1 MEVCSPQKRTAFCGS
16 RSTPAK
22 RVYSDLPVTV
32 AAASV
37 RITLPPIHCGKA
49 IPVGAQPRQHRL
61 NLGEELCSVL
71 FGSAGLKGIGDL
83 AASVIDKDARS
94 SGLGARE
101 VPVCSTEIAG
111 LAETD
116 AVNFAGA
123 SPSAVIEASVR
134 IFRRRVQEENTL
146 LPVTQS

>member
-1 MEVCSPQKRTAFCGS
+1 MCCR
-16 RSTPAK
+16 
-22 RVYSDLPVTV
+22 
-32 AAASV
+32 
-37 RITLPPIHCGKA
+37 
-49 IPVGAQPRQHRL
+49 
-61 NLGEELCSVL
+61 
-71 FGSAGLKGIGDL
+71 
-83 AASVIDKDARS
+83 
-94 SGLGARE
+94 
-101 VPVCSTEIAG
+101 TEITE